1 MRKSTRAFL
10 VMEEEAG
17 SRLDRYLAGA
27 LGASR
32 AQVRKLLA
40 QGGVAVDDR
49 VVGSSAKGLPVT
61 AGSRIAVA
69 RFRPPASQRPIPDAE
84 APLVILAEGDG
95 WIAVEKPAGTPVHP
109 LAEEERGTLLN
120 ALIARYAEI
129 LGVGEA
135 GLRSGVVHR
144 LDVQTSGALLFA
156 TREDRWG
163 KLREA
168 FRRHQVRKRYRA
180 IVAGEL
186 VGEEDLVL
194 HLSVTQHRPARVRVR
209 PAGAPGS
216 RMTALHWRAVGS
228 GGGATLVE
236 VEPVT
241 GFLHQI
247 RVALAH
253 LGHPVLGDALY
264 GIAGAPNAPRQ
275 MLHAAAI
282 GYREIDVRSPD
293 PPDFRGVR
301 DHLGLLSTPSR
312 DVG

>member
-1 MRKSTRAFL
+1 MRKSTRSFL
-10 VMEEEAG
+10 VAETEAG

-40 QGGVAVDDR
+40 RGGVAVNDR
-49 VVGSSAKGLPVT
+49 VVDSSAKGAPLT
-61 AGSRIAVA
+61 AGSRIEVTA
-69 RFRPPASQRPIPDAE
+69 FRPPAAQRPIPDPQ

-95 WIAVEKPAGTPVHP
+95 WIAVEKPPGIPVHP
-109 LAEEERGTLLN
+109 LAEEERGTVLN
-120 ALIARYAEI
+120 AVVARFPEI

-144 LDVQTSGALLFA
+144 LDVGTSGVLLLA

-168 FRRHQVRKRYRA
+168 FRRHRVRKRYRA
-180 IVAGEL
+180 LVAGEL
-186 VGEEDLVL
+186 AGDQDLVL
-194 HLSVTQHRPARVRVR
+194 HLGVARHQPARVGVL

-216 RMTALHWRAVGS
+216 RMTALHWRAVES
-228 GGGATLVE
+228 GGDATLVE

-253 LGHPVLGDALY
+253 LGHPILGDAVY
-264 GIAGAPNAPRQ
+264 GVGGAPDAPRQ

-282 GYREIDVRSPD
+282 GYREIGVCSPD
-293 PPDFRGVR
+293 PPDFQEALVR
-301 DHLGLLSTPSR
+301 LGL
-312 DVG
+312 

>member
-1 MRKSTRAFL
+1 MRKSTRSFL
-10 VMEEEAG
+10 VMEAEAG
-17 SRLDRYLAGA
+17 SRLDLYLTGA

-32 AQVRKLLA
+32 AQVRRLLA
-40 QGGVAVDDR
+40 RGGVAVDDR
-49 VVGSSAKGLPVT
+49 VVGSSAKGLPVS
-61 AGSRIAVA
+61 AGSRIEVA
-69 RFRPPASQRPIPDAE
+69 SFRPPACQRPIPDPE
-84 APLVILAEGDG
+84 APLSILAEGDG
-95 WIAVEKPAGTPVHP
+95 WIGVEKPAGTPVHP

-120 ALIARYAEI
+120 ALIARSPEI

-144 LDVQTSGALLFA
+144 LDVETSGALLFA
-156 TREDRWG
+156 TREDRWR

-168 FRRHQVRKRYRA
+168 FRRHQVHKRYRA

-186 VGEEDLVL
+186 EGDQDLVL
-194 HLSVTQHRPARVRVR
+194 HMGVTRHRPARVRVR

-216 RMTALHWRAVGS
+216 RMTALRWRAVGS
-228 GGGATLVE
+228 GAGATLVE

-253 LGHPVLGDALY
+253 LGHPILGDAVY
-264 GIAGAPNAPRQ
+264 GAGGAPDAPRQ

-282 GYREIDVRSPD
+282 GYREIEVCSPD
-293 PPDFRGVR
+293 PPDFREVLER
-301 DHLGLLSTPSR
+301 LGL
-312 DVG
+312 

>member
-1 MRKSTRAFL
+1 MRKSTRSFL
-10 VMEEEAG
+10 VMEAEAG
-17 SRLDRYLAGA
+17 SRLDRYLSGA

-40 QGGVAVDDR
+40 GGGVAVDDR
-49 VVGSSAKGLPVT
+49 VVGSSAKGLPVS
-61 AGSRIAVA
+61 AGSRIEVA
-69 RFRPPASQRPIPDAE
+69 GFRPPASQRPIPDPE
-84 APLVILAEGDG
+84 VPLVILAEGEG

-120 ALIARYAEI
+120 ALIARSPEI

-144 LDVQTSGALLFA
+144 LDVETSGVMLFA
-156 TREDRWG
+156 TQEDRWT

-168 FRRHQVRKRYRA
+168 FRRHRVRKRYRA
-180 IVAGEL
+180 VVAGKLE
-186 VGEEDLVL
+186 GDRDLVL
-194 HLSVTQHRPARVRVR
+194 YLSVTRHRPARVRVR

-216 RMTALHWRAVGS
+216 RMTALHWRAVAS
-228 GGGATLVE
+228 GAGATLVE

-253 LGHPVLGDALY
+253 LGHPVLGDAVY
-264 GIAGAPNAPRQ
+264 GVVGAPGAPRQ

-282 GYREIDVRSPD
+282 GYREIDVCSPD
-293 PPDFRGVR
+293 PPDFREVLER
-301 DHLGLLSTPSR
+301 IGL
-312 DVG
+312 

>member
-1 MRKSTRAFL
+1 MRKSTRCFRVA
-10 VMEEEAG
+10 ETEAG

-40 QGGVAVDDR
+40 RGGVAVDER
-49 VVGSSAKGLPVT
+49 VVDSSAKGTPLT
-61 AGSRIAVA
+61 AGSRIEVTA
-69 RFRPPASQRPIPDAE
+69 FRPPAAQRPIPDPQV
-84 APLVILAEGDG
+84 PLVILAEGDG
-95 WIAVEKPAGTPVHP
+95 WIAVEKPPGIPVHP
-109 LAEEERGTLLN
+109 LAEEERGTVLN
-120 ALIARYAEI
+120 AVVARFPEI

-144 LDVQTSGALLFA
+144 LDVGTSGVLLFA
-156 TREDRWG
+156 TREDRWK

-168 FRRHQVRKRYRA
+168 FRRHRVRKRYRA
-180 IVAGEL
+180 LAAGEL
-186 VGEEDLVL
+186 AGDQDLVL
-194 HLSVTQHRPARVRVR
+194 HLGVTRHQPARVEVL

-216 RMTALHWRAVGS
+216 RMTALHWRSVESA
-228 GGGATLVE
+228 GGATLVE

-253 LGHPVLGDALY
+253 LGHPILGDAVY
-264 GIAGAPNAPRQ
+264 GAGRAPGAPRQ

-282 GYREIDVRSPD
+282 GYREIGVCSPD
-293 PPDFRGVR
+293 PRDFREALMR
-301 DHLGLLSTPSR
+301 LGL
-312 DVG
+312 